1 MRKNVILAIFCIVTL
16 CLLVSCQEK
25 QSHNR
30 ENSDTSTKNGDSSV
44 FDVQNGKLIG
54 YSGEE
59 TVIALPE
66 SVSEITS
73 DSFKN
78 RKESIV
84 SIRIGENVM
93 RIADDTFVGMDNL
106 SSVEAA
112 DSNPYYSS
120 SGSFLVS
127 KTGSTMFMFA
137 REKFDTSIFDFA
149 DTVGAQ
155 IFCKDGFKIV
165 FGDAVLYFD
174 GTADEDSSTSNCT
187 LEEIE
192 VFGESV
198 KLNTNF
204 QGDHA
209 LTLQYAND
217 CFLITDYAYGVG
229 DTYIISKKG
238 IWEQHNDE
246 ILTPEN
252 CNDPIITVSADTD
265 GSLTFSC
272 KPRKYIFTGSIDDLL
287 KYSCGADELYSVEGF
302 LYFDDSS
309 PRYSIENT
317 TTLSEKYTAEQLKD
331 EFDVMNSFYEQFDSP
346 DKSETLD
353 ELFDQNKSKYGMFE
367 WNNMG
372 DKNDK
377 C

>member
-1 MRKNVILAIFCIVTL
+1 MTL

-25 QSHNR
+25 QSHNG
-30 ENSDTSTKNGDSSV
+30 EISDTSTENGDSSV

-78 RKESIV
+78 RKESIE

-93 RIADDTFVGMDNL
+93 RIADDIFVGMENL
-106 SSVEAA
+106 SSVEVA
-112 DSNPYYSS
+112 DSNPYYTS

-137 REKFDTSIFDFA
+137 REKFDTSIFDYA

-155 IFCKDGFKIV
+155 NFCKDGFKIV

-174 GTADEDSSTSNCT
+174 G
-187 LEEIE
+187 
-192 VFGESV
+192 
-198 KLNTNF
+198 
-204 QGDHA
+204 
-209 LTLQYAND
+209 
-217 CFLITDYAYGVG
+217 
-229 DTYIISKKG
+229 
-238 IWEQHNDE
+238 
-246 ILTPEN
+246 
-252 CNDPIITVSADTD
+252 
-265 GSLTFSC
+265 
-272 KPRKYIFTGSIDDLL
+272 
-287 KYSCGADELYSVEGF
+287 
-302 LYFDDSS
+302 SS

-317 TTLSEKYTAEQLKD
+317 MTLSEKYTAEQLKD
-331 EFDVMNSFYEQFDSP
+331 EFDALNSFYEQFDSP

-367 WNNMG
+367 WNDE
-372 DKNDK
+372 DKSEAATTA
-377 C
+377 